1 MVNQKD
7 TLTRLNKEKE
17 YEDKLASDLMIYY
30 MGSLKDISDL
40 SDNEK
45 QKIKKILSKIASD
58 SERHSHMFNML
69 IQIVLENGENNY

>member
-40 SDNEK
+40 SDNENITDK
-45 QKIKKILSKIASD
+45 GIK
-58 SERHSHMFNML
+58 N
-69 IQIVLENGENNY
+69 